1 LAIIWEYYILAQF
14 EIKSDLQDQQ
24 FGFRKCSSTTHAIY
38 TLRELIRIRKRS
50 KLDTYVLFLDFSKAF
65 DKIHRIKLMVKL
77 NRYFHPKLW
86 LAIANYYSISSIRIM
101 DKNKNIIG
109 EIKTKSGVKQGGPFS
124 PTGFDAYID
133 ELIKIVVQ
141 SNLVIDLNGVIVG
154 IIVYADDTTLACKGW
169 YELQQLIPIFM
180 DYCKKY
186 DIKANPN
193 KTLWMKMGETV
204 RYDEQK
210 IPIIRAPNI
219 NEKFV
224 INEVALKKTD
234 RFKFLGF

>member
-1 LAIIWEYYILAQF
+1 
-14 EIKSDLQDQQ
+14 
-24 FGFRKCSSTTHAIY
+24 
-38 TLRELIRIRKRS
+38 
-50 KLDTYVLFLDFSKAF
+50 
-65 DKIHRIKLMVKL
+65 M
-77 NRYFHPKLW
+77 
-86 LAIANYYSISSIRIM
+86 
-101 DKNKNIIG
+101 
-109 EIKTKSGVKQGGPFS
+109 
-124 PTGFDAYID
+124 
-133 ELIKIVVQ
+133 
-141 SNLVIDLNGVIVG
+141 G

-210 IPIIRAPNI
+210 IPIIGAPNI

-224 INEVALKKTD
+224 INEVTLKKTD
-234 RFKFLGF
+234 RFKFLGFWLLANGSNSEHVSKRISMAYAAVNDIIKLGFHNLYLDIKIKGYYYTVFIRPILSYALENARVTENDILELEKTEAKILKKACGLPFRSFTKPIINAMKIIKLFKKLFKKKYIIEYYLSITFPSYG